1 MLKKITLFC
10 CLSMLLA
17 AGGSSAQKS
26 DYILPTRVYVFL
38 SASCPMCQY
47 YAPVLN
53 EMTKTYSDKGIIFTG
68 VFPNYYT
75 TDSIMQSFISRY
87 RLLFPVM
94 KDENLVLTERFGAT
108 VTPQVFVVDEN
119 NGNVLYSG
127 MINNGYV
134 RTGKRRNVVTEH
146 YLRDAL
152 DAIISGLP
160 VSIPSVQ
167 PIGCFIVKN

>member
-1 MLKKITLFC
+1 MLKKFVLFC
-10 CLSMLLA
+10 CLYTLLSVVS
-17 AGGSSAQKS
+17 SSAQKS
-26 DYILPTRVYVFL
+26 TYTLPTRVYVFL

-53 EMTKTYSDKGIIFTG
+53 EMTKSYSDKGIIFTG

-87 RLLFPVM
+87 QLLFPVM
-94 KDENLVLTERFGAT
+94 KDENLVLTEKFGAS

-119 NGNVLYSG
+119 TGNVLYSG
-127 MINNGYV
+127 MINNGYL
-134 RTGKRRNVVTEH
+134 RPGKRRNVVTEH

-152 DAIISGLP
+152 DAIVAGIP
-160 VSIPSVQ
+160 ISIPTVQ